1 MKAVRVEDRLDHIL
15 DAVANLKRI
24 TAGRHMADLEAD
36 ADFGALVERYIER
49 ISEASRHV
57 PAEMKAKHPEIDW
70 QGIAGIGNILRHAY
84 NLVDPNRLWKIVA
97 GRLDQLQTAAEA
109 MRAEIRKSGGA

>member
-1 MKAVRVEDRLDHIL
+1 MKSVRVEDRLDHIL
-15 DAVANLKRI
+15 EAVANLKRV
-24 TAGRHMADLEAD
+24 TAGRRMADLETD
-36 ADFGALVERYIER
+36 VDFGALVERYIER

-84 NLVDPNRLWKIVA
+84 HLVDPNRLWKIVS
-97 GRLDQLQTAAEA
+97 GRLDQLQAAAEA
-109 MRAEIRKSGGA
+109 LRAEIRTHGGA